1 MQNSFL
7 DPVEIVWRQG
17 TEACAGSLLETLV
30 GLRCMLRTELWEG
43 FGKKWFILKTG
54 KYAQFDNQ
62 QFFKKKITCNSR
74 ENVQNLTINTF

>member
-1 MQNSFL
+1 MQNSFS

-43 FGKKWFILKTG
+43 FVKKMIYFLK
-54 KYAQFDNQ
+54 Q
-62 QFFKKKITCNSR
+62 
-74 ENVQNLTINTF
+74 ENMHNLTTNIF